1 MAKCNLMKSKINSE
15 LKKSGLEFPQSRG
28 EVSVQEQL
36 STLRQ
41 AIAASNGKLTPLHQL
56 ITKRLEGKNAV
67 ITGGNSGIGL
77 ATAQQFTGI
86 ELFKSSLSY
95 LRRLL

>member
-1 MAKCNLMKSKINSE
+1 MVPFIWCSLIVNVDMKAHIE
-15 LKKSGLEFPQSRG
+15 
-28 EVSVQEQL
+28 
-36 STLRQ
+36 
-41 AIAASNGKLTPLHQL
+41 L

-67 ITGGNSGIGL
+67 ITGGL

-95 LRRLL
+95 LKRLL

>member
-1 MAKCNLMKSKINSE
+1 MKAQTE
-15 LKKSGLEFPQSRG
+15 
-28 EVSVQEQL
+28 
-36 STLRQ
+36 
-41 AIAASNGKLTPLHQL
+41 L
-56 ITKRLEGKNAV
+56 ITKRVEGKIAV
-67 ITGGNSGIGL
+67 ITGGNS

>member
-1 MAKCNLMKSKINSE
+1 MKSKIISE

-41 AIAASNGKLTPLHQL
+41 AIAASNGKLTPQHQL

-67 ITGGNSGIGL
+67 ITGGNSG
-77 ATAQQFTGI
+77 TAQQFTGI

>member
-1 MAKCNLMKSKINSE
+1 MKSKIISE

-41 AIAASNGKLTPLHQL
+41 AIAASNGKLTPQHQL
-56 ITKRLEGKNAV
+56 ITKRLEGKNAA
-67 ITGGNSGIGL
+67 ISGTGV

>member
-1 MAKCNLMKSKINSE
+1 MKSKIISE
-15 LKKSGLEFPQSRG
+15 LKRSGLEFPQSRG
-28 EVSVQEQL
+28 EVSVQERL

-41 AIAASNGKLTPLHQL
+41 ASNGKLTPQHQL

>member
-1 MAKCNLMKSKINSE
+1 MKSKIISE

-28 EVSVQEQL
+28 EVPVQQQQL

-41 AIAASNGKLTPLHQL
+41 AIATSNGKLTPQHQL
-56 ITKRLEGKNAV
+56 ITRRLEGKNAV
-67 ITGGNSGIGL
+67 ITGGKSGIGL
-77 ATAQQFTGI
+77 ATAQRFTGI

-95 LRRLL
+95 LRWLL